1 MIGPARIRKV
11 ATDTGF
17 RPEVVEK
24 ALYLGAIL
32 ARLDRHPDLGGSW
45 VLKGGTA
52 LNLFWMDVPRL
63 SVDIDLNYVGKVKM
77 EDMQAGREDFESAL
91 AASCEAEGCSV
102 RRVPR
107 EHAGGKFHLRYA
119 GGIGG
124 AGSLEL
130 DVNYLQRCPLLGV
143 EHRAPRFPPDG
154 DRPPSPVLTFE
165 ETTAGKFSALV
176 TRQAARDAFD
186 AWSILGMRPELL
198 RDRDFRL
205 AFVILAAEHRPDI
218 RRIKV
223 EDVQVSEK
231 SVRDS
236 LFPMLRVERRPFDGD
251 AKVLTER
258 INSTCREAA
267 RQLLAWS
274 AGESAFLDLLLDRGE
289 IGPETLSEDR
299 ERQSVIASQPA
310 LQWKA
315 LNVRKH
321 KGLEKA

>member
-1 MIGPARIRKV
+1 LIGPARIRKV
-11 ATDTGF
+11 ASETGF
-17 RPEVVEK
+17 RSEVVEK
-24 ALYLGAIL
+24 VLYLEAIL
-32 ARLDRHPDLGGSW
+32 ARLGRHPSLAGSW

-63 SVDIDLNYVGKVKM
+63 SVDIDLNYVGQVKM

-91 AASCEAEGCSV
+91 GASCEAEGCSV

-124 AGSLEL
+124 AGSLEV
-130 DVNYLQRCPLLGV
+130 DVNYLQRCPLLGIAP
-143 EHRAPRFPPDG
+143 RSPRFPPDG
-154 DRPPSPVLTFE
+154 VPDPIPVLTFE
-165 ETTAGKFSALV
+165 ETAAGKFAALV
-176 TRQAARDAFD
+176 TRRAARDAFD
-186 AWSILGMRPELL
+186 AWSILEMRPDLL

-205 AFVILAAEHRPDI
+205 AFVILAAEHRQDI
-218 RRIKV
+218 RLIKA
-223 EDVQVSEK
+223 EDVVVSEK
-231 SVRDS
+231 AVRDS

-251 AKVLTER
+251 PSVLTDR
-258 INSTCREAA
+258 INDASREAA

-274 AGESAFLDLLLDRGE
+274 AGESRFLDGLLDRGE
-289 IGPETLSEDR
+289 IVPEALSDNGD
-299 ERQSVIASQPA
+299 RQSIIASQAA

-315 LNVRKH
+315 LNVSKH